1 MDRIPEPDLM
11 NDAAQAQAYALADFS
26 EPHNQFVGQF
36 RRCFPRSRPTRVL
49 DLGCGTADVT
59 LRFARAYSECCMVG
73 IDGAPAMLRHA
84 RGAVAGAGMDGRI
97 QLMCVRLP
105 QVREPSPLL
114 FPPGRRK
121 TSAPVRRGKGP
132 LDLFLFRLTSQG
144 EKGRRKPSP
153 LALSQRERGSWW
165 ESIINLGFDSI
176 ISNSLLHHLQDSAI
190 LWDALKSYGRTG
202 THVLIMDLLRPATRR
217 AAAQL
222 VTTYAGG
229 EHELLKQDFYNSLL
243 AAYTEEEIKIQ
254 LKMARLSKL
263 KIQRVS
269 DRHIIVYGDLP

>member
-1 MDRIPEPDLM
+1 MRAEAARVFILIGALSDTDYFFAKYFGLAAAALICSMDRIPEPDLM

-105 QVREPSPLL
+105 QVTKPTPTSRPGAEEP
-114 FPPGRRK
+114 
-121 TSAPVRRGKGP
+121 SAPVRRGKGP
-132 LDLFLFRLTSQG
+132 LDLFLF
-144 EKGRRKPSP
+144 PP
-153 LALSQRERGSWW
+153 HLSQAMGLSW
-165 ESIINLGFDSI
+165 S
-176 ISNSLLHHLQDSAI
+176 
-190 LWDALKSYGRTG
+190 SY
-202 THVLIMDLLRPATRR
+202 VDRR
-217 AAAQL
+217 
-222 VTTYAGG
+222 
-229 EHELLKQDFYNSLL
+229 
-243 AAYTEEEIKIQ
+243 
-254 LKMARLSKL
+254 SK
-263 KIQRVS
+263 
-269 DRHIIVYGDLP
+269 

>member
-1 MDRIPEPDLM
+1 M

-36 RRCFPRSRPTRVL
+36 HRCFPRSRPTRVL

-84 RGAVAGAGMDGRI
+84 RGAVAGAGLDARI

-105 QVREPSPLL
+105 QVTMPAPTPCPGAEEP
-114 FPPGRRK
+114 
-121 TSAPVRRGKGP
+121 SAPVRRGKGP
-132 LDLFLFRLTSQG
+132 LDLFLFRLTSQ
-144 EKGRRKPSP
+144 
-153 LALSQRERGSWW
+153 RERGSWC
-165 ESIINLGFDSI
+165 ESIIWLGFDSI
-176 ISNSLLHHLQDSAI
+176 ISNSLLHHLQDPAI

-222 VTTYAGG
+222 VTTYASG

-254 LKMARLSKL
+254 LKIAGLDKL
-263 KIQRVS
+263 KTQRVS
-269 DRHIIVYGDLP
+269 DRHMIVHGDLP

>member
-1 MDRIPEPDLM
+1 M
-11 NDAAQAQAYALADFS
+11 QSSQ
-26 EPHNQFVGQF
+26 
-36 RRCFPRSRPTRVL
+36 
-49 DLGCGTADVT
+49 
-59 LRFARAYSECCMVG
+59 
-73 IDGAPAMLRHA
+73 
-84 RGAVAGAGMDGRI
+84 
-97 QLMCVRLP
+97 
-105 QVREPSPLL
+105 RE
-114 FPPGRRK
+114 
-121 TSAPVRRGKGP
+121 
-132 LDLFLFRLTSQG
+132 
-144 EKGRRKPSP
+144 ERRKPSP
-153 LALSQRERGSWW
+153 LTLSQGERGGWW

-176 ISNSLLHHLQDSAI
+176 ISNSLLHHLQDSAR

-202 THVLIMDLLRPATRR
+202 THVLIMDLIRPATRR

-222 VTTYAGG
+222 VTTYADG